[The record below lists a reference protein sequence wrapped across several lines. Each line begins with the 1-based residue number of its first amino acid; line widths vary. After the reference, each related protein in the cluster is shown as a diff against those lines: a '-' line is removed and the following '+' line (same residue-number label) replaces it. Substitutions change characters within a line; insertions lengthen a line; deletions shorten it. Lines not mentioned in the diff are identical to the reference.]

1 MTYDDVEY
9 SERFD
14 YNDNSKQQAPGKETK
29 RVEGRHFLGTYGL
42 SADEIDSLL
51 NLAEYY
57 CRVNNDSASLPLEV
71 LRGKMLANL
80 FFEPS
85 TRTRLSFARAAVNLG
100 GEVVELESKMSSLV
114 KGESVLDT
122 ALTLQAM
129 GVNALV
135 VRHAAAG
142 VPAFLAHSLSIPI
155 INAGD
160 GAHEHPTQAL
170 LDLLT
175 IRQEFG
181 RLQGLTALLLGDIR
195 HSRVARSN
203 LYAMRTCGLR
213 VRLAGPPTLVP
224 EEMTRLGAEL
234 APDVDG
240 ALREADVVYVL
251 RIQHERQQAGMM
263 PSLAEY
269 RSFYGIDARRQFLL
283 SDKAVIMH
291 PGPINIG
298 VELTAEVYASAR
310 SRVLRQVSNGV
321 AVRMAVLH
329 HLLSGPRN

>member
-1 MTYDDVEY
+1 
-9 SERFD
+9 
-14 YNDNSKQQAPGKETK
+14 
-29 RVEGRHFLGTYGL
+29 VEGRHFLSTYGL
-42 SADEIDSLL
+42 SVGEIESLL
-51 NLAEYY
+51 ELAEYY
-57 CRVNNDSASLPLEV
+57 CRVNNNSADLPLDV

-85 TRTRLSFARAAVNLG
+85 TRTRLSFARAAGNLG
-100 GEVVELESKMSSLV
+100 GEMLELEAKMSSV
-114 KGESVLDT
+114 IKGEGVLET
-122 ALTLQAM
+122 AMTLQAM
-129 GVNALV
+129 GVDALV

-142 VPAFLAHSLSIPI
+142 VPAFLARHLAVPV

-160 GAHEHPTQAL
+160 GSHEHPTQAL

-181 RLQGLTALLLGDIR
+181 RLEGLSALLLGDIR

-224 EEMTRLGAEL
+224 EEMTALGAEL
-234 APDVDG
+234 APDVDD

-251 RIQHERQQAGMM
+251 RIQHERRQAGML

-269 RSFYGIDARRQFLL
+269 RFLYGIDARRQSLFA
-283 SDKAVIMH
+283 DRAIIMH

-298 VELTAEVYASAR
+298 VELTAEAYASAR
-310 SRVLRQVSNGV
+310 SRVQRQVNNGV

-329 HLLSGPRN
+329 HLLSRPQD